1 MSQDVLRDFVKVLSL
16 KPLGHDVFVGES
28 IDFGWGQVFGGQVL
42 GQALLAAAHTLT
54 ASSSSSSSSSSSRT
68 VTHGCVRYPH
78 SLQAY
83 FLRLGR
89 IQPSIEYAVE
99 RVRDGRSFSTR
110 RVVARQAGEVIFE
123 CACSFQAD
131 EPARFDHQD
140 PMPSIAGPDGLT
152 DERRLWQKN
161 IAELPEPMHVLA
173 LSERPVEL
181 RPVDPVDVLR
191 PATKDVDHAI
201 WMRTTGA
208 LPDDP
213 ALHRAILAYC
223 SDFSFVATALR
234 PYGVMW
240 TDPNIQVASL
250 DHCMWFHRPFRMD
263 DWLLHVMHSPSAA
276 GSRGFVRG
284 SIFTRDGT
292 LVASTTQEGLLRQRA
307 AP

>member
-1 MSQDVLRDFVKVLSL
+1 MSQDVLRDFVRVLSL
-16 KPLGHDVFVGES
+16 EPQGNDVFLGES

-42 GQALLAAAHTLT
+42 GQALFAAAETLPV
-54 ASSSSSSSSSSSRT
+54 ASSSERRERSRL
-68 VTHGCVRYPH
+68 PH

-89 IQPSIEYAVE
+89 MKPSIEYVVE

-110 RVVARQAGEVIFE
+110 RVIARQAGEVIFQ

-131 EPARFDHQD
+131 EPAPFEHQD
-140 PMPSIAGPDGLT
+140 PMPSIAGPDGLI
-152 DERRLWQKN
+152 DERRLWLKN

-173 LSERPVEL
+173 VSERPVEL

-191 PATKDVDHAI
+191 PETKGVDHAI
-201 WMRTTGA
+201 WMRTTGV
-208 LPDDP
+208 LPEDP

-240 TDPNIQVASL
+240 TDPDLQVASL

-263 DWLLHVMHSPSAA
+263 DWLLHVMHSASAY
-276 GSRGFVRG
+276 GTRGFVRG
-284 SIFTRDGT
+284 SVFSRDGT
-292 LVASTTQEGLLRQRA
+292 LVASTTQEGLMRRRA
-307 AP
+307 RPSG